1 MAPHWKCG
9 SGQPVGGSNPPLSA
23 IRPTSRG
30 AVRRRFRPADPIT
43 RQVQNRSGYEP
54 VPAVGSGL
62 RNLAASNRPNHQH
75 SGPSFVDGSVAR
87 NTLTGPRRRI
97 TPRHATALDAA
108 DSGRAISP
116 LVCAGHREPRVD
128 PESGPHRPLHYPGQY
143 RGGSPGRRL
152 TDAHSPTTIRRGR
165 ARRGTSGA
173 LHPQSATAGL
183 NSRPRSLASA
193 SHSIARR

>member
-1 MAPHWKCG
+1 MSG
-9 SGQPVGGSNPPLSA
+9 STFSASPRPRHGPPVPPGGSNYAAGHRIGRIPARACRGFPGYGTWQH
-23 IRPTSRG
+23 PTDR
-30 AVRRRFRPADPIT
+30 IT
-43 RQVQNRSGYEP
+43 DTR
-54 VPAVGSGL
+54 
-62 RNLAASNRPNHQH
+62 
-75 SGPSFVDGSVAR
+75 GPSFVVGSVPR
-87 NTLTGPRRRI
+87 NTLTGPRRPI
-97 TPRHATALDAA
+97 TPRRATALDAA

-183 NSRPRSLASA
+183 NSRPRSLVSA